1 MQVNRLV
8 RWLGIALSSALL
20 LGCPPEQE
28 LTLYNNAGEDLQV
41 RVGDDVVPWRD
52 GEAIRFGGDGGLDWS
67 ELSRE
72 VGDDGVRDPQLIVEW
87 NGERAVYRLAL
98 RD

>member
-1 MQVNRLV
+1 
-8 RWLGIALSSALL
+8 
-20 LGCPPEQE
+20 
-28 LTLYNNAGEDLQV
+28 
-41 RVGDDVVPWRD
+41 VPWRD